1 MKDVRK
7 SVEDKARDLKKQVE
21 ASVSDVMRQGKETWR
36 KWQYDEMPQLESY
49 DRYIRKVK
57 RDLTEIDTIM
67 AKKRELATEVNDLLT
82 NAVAQLQKRTDQA
95 KQATADNEM
104 KLADLATKEI
114 AFYETQIEKLT
125 ALQQKMATDIDV
137 LEQRYYE
144 IQTKWKSIEVDRLR
158 FVSDT
163 TQERAEEKMAEVLHN
178 LSWGTVEEAVQQ
190 VEQDRF
196 ADEVEAV
203 EKKAGTTLDE
213 LMDQLEEKYPKED
226 NFNKE

>member
-1 MKDVRK
+1 MMKDVRK

-21 ASVSDVMRQGKETWR
+21 TSVSDVVRQGKETWR

-57 RDLTEIDTIM
+57 RDLNDIDNIM
-67 AKKRELATEVNDLLT
+67 AKKRELASEVDDLLA
-82 NAVAQLQKRTDQA
+82 NATAQLQKRTDQA
-95 KQATADNEM
+95 DQATADNEV
-104 KLADLATKEI
+104 KLADLATKEVS
-114 AFYETQIEKLT
+114 FYKTQVEKLT
-125 ALQQKMATDIDV
+125 ALQQKMAADIDV

-144 IQTKWKSIEVDRLR
+144 IQTKWKSIEVDRLS

-163 TQERAEEKMAEVLHN
+163 TQERAEAKMADVLHN

-190 VEQDRF
+190 VEQERF

-203 EKKAGTTLDE
+203 EKKAGTSLDQ
-213 LMDQLEEKYPKED
+213 LMNQLEEKYPKED
-226 NFNKE
+226 K